1 MSYATFRPRVLIIRK
16 IVQGKVRNVVFD
28 KDIIQKKLTDR
39 KEIPVQSTNFR
50 TH

>member
-1 MSYATFRPRVLIIRK
+1 MPLLDQGCL
-16 IVQGKVRNVVFD
+16 QGKVRNVVFD